1 MVLLVILAQIL
12 GWLNRKYPIEAP
24 DPDSVVAAEIERQR
38 RRGTD
43 LAERL
48 YAKQGDV

>member
-1 MVLLVILAQIL
+1 MVLLVVLAQIL
-12 GWLNRKYPIEAP
+12 GWLSRKYPIEAP
-24 DPDSVVAAEIERQR
+24 DPDGVVEAEIEKQR

-48 YAKQGDV
+48 HAKQGEA